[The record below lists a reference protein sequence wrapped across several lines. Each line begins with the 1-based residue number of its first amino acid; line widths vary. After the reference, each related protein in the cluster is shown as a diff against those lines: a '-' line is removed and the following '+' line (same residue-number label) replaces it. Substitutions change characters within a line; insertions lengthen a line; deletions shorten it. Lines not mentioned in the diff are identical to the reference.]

1 MRKFLMVVAVGALTL
16 LMAAPVMAVDFKF
29 GAEYRVR
36 MYDAVNWM
44 FTNVTGSNPRG
55 VQIRIRPIFDVS
67 DDNGNIQARLRFEIG
82 DVEFGNG
89 GGANGPYNGVSV
101 TPGSARVGNGAGGS
115 IGNDGVN
122 VETKSAYID
131 FALPFGVPG
140 RMRTGMQAI
149 YFPKGLIFDDDAA
162 GIKAYGTVKPISYEL
177 FWYRVN
183 GGQDTSKPT
192 NHCVAAVGGAVY
204 VKPAAGCLAGDTA
217 VNLAPGTMATTVN
230 TLDNNYD
237 FFGFKLDAA
246 LAPFFNPGV
255 YYIYGANKAGNPAAV
270 VPQDTLSESHYF
282 GLTATGKLGIASYD
296 VDWIYGS
303 AEGGVAGTF
312 VNAAGVRVKTKG
324 WALDGHVAFPVGPVT
339 INLAGAY
346 ITGDKRDGGDSE
358 AFPSPAGSWNG
369 AGGGFEMIGSGGP
382 FDAVEFTQE
391 PPTNIWMLGGWI
403 EYVPV
408 KQLWL
413 KAAYGYAGFV
423 DKLGNCAGA
432 PANTCYGPAYAG
444 KGNKMIGSGGIGHE
458 FSLRADYTL
467 WTNFKIQ
474 GQLGWL
480 FPKAGASTAA
490 EYVLQFLY
498 SF

>member
-36 MYDAVNWM
+36 MYDGVNNG
-44 FTNVTGSNPRG
+44 FTNAPGSNPRG
-55 VQIRIRPIFDVS
+55 VQIRVRPIFDVS

-89 GGANGPYNGVSV
+89 GGASGPVNGVSV
-101 TPGSARVGNGAGGS
+101 APGGWRVGNGAGGS
-115 IGNDGVN
+115 MGNDGVN
-122 VETKSAYID
+122 VETKSAYMD

-140 RMRTGMQAI
+140 RLRAGIMPW
-149 YFPKGLIFDDDAA
+149 YLPKGLIVDDDAA
-162 GIKAYGTVKPISYEL
+162 GIKVYGTVAPISYDL
-177 FWYRVN
+177 FWYRAN
-183 GGQDTSKPT
+183 GGWPT
-192 NHCVAAVGGAVY
+192 NTVACPASATGGA
-204 VKPAAGCLAGDTA
+204 CQTLTA
-217 VNLAPGTMATTVN
+217 N

-237 FFGFKLDAA
+237 FFGFKVDAA
-246 LAPFFNPGV
+246 LAPFFNPGM
-255 YYIYGANKAGNPAAV
+255 YYIYGVNKAGNPAAV
-270 VPQDTLSESHYF
+270 PPLDQLSESHYF
-282 GLTATGKLGIASYD
+282 GLTATGKVGIASYD
-296 VDWIYGS
+296 IDWIYGS
-303 AEGGVAGTF
+303 AEGGVAGAF
-312 VNAAGVRVKTKG
+312 VDVAGNRITTKG

-339 INLAGAY
+339 INLAAAY
-346 ITGDKRDGGDSE
+346 ITGDKRDGGNSE
-358 AFPSPAGSWNG
+358 AFPSFAGSWNG
-369 AGGGFEMIGSGGP
+369 AGGGFQMIGSGGD
-382 FDAVEFTQE
+382 FDPVEFTQE
-391 PPTNIWMLGGWI
+391 VPTNMYMLGGWI

-423 DKLGNCAGA
+423 EKLGNCSNAGA
-432 PANTCYGPAYAG
+432 GTCYGPAYAG
-444 KGNKMIGSGGIGHE
+444 KDNKLQTSGGIGHE
-458 FSLRADYTL
+458 ISLRADYTL

-474 GQLGWL
+474 GQLAWL

>member
-36 MYDAVNWM
+36 MYDAVNQM

-89 GGANGPYNGVSV
+89 GGASGPFNGVSV
-101 TPGSARVGNGAGGS
+101 TPGSWRVGNGAGGS
-115 IGNDGVN
+115 MGNDGVN
-122 VETKSAYID
+122 VETKNAYID
-131 FALPFGVPG
+131 FALPGGVPG
-140 RMRTGMQAI
+140 RVRAGIMPW
-149 YFPKGLIFDDDAA
+149 YLPKGLIVDDDAA
-162 GIKAYGTVKPISYEL
+162 GIKVYGTVKPISYEL
-177 FWYRVN
+177 FWYRAN
-183 GGQDTSKPT
+183 GGWPT
-192 NHCVAAVGGAVY
+192 NTVAC
-204 VKPAAGCLAGDTA
+204 P
-217 VNLAPGTMATTVN
+217 ATTTGAACMTLTAN

-237 FFGFKLDAA
+237 FFGAKVDAA

-255 YYIYGANKAGNPAAV
+255 YYIYGANKAGNPV
-270 VPQDTLSESHYF
+270 GGLDQLSDSHYL
-282 GLTATGKLGIASYD
+282 GLTATGKIGNASYD
-296 VDWIYGS
+296 VDWVYGS

-312 VNAAGVRVKTKG
+312 VNLAGERIKTRG

-339 INLAGAY
+339 FNLAGAY
-346 ITGDKRDGGDSE
+346 ITGDKRNGGDSE
-358 AFPSPAGSWNG
+358 AFPSFAGSWNG
-369 AGGGFEMIGSGGP
+369 AGNGYELIGSGGP
-382 FDAVEFTQE
+382 FDPVEFTQE
-391 PPTNIWMLGGWI
+391 VPTNVFMFGGWI

-413 KAAYGYAGFV
+413 KAAYGYSRFTQ
-423 DKLGNCAGA
+423 KLGNCAGA
-432 PANTCYGPAYAG
+432 PAGTCYGPAYFG
-444 KGNKMIGSGGIGHE
+444 KNNNMIGASMLGQE
-458 FSLRADYTL
+458 LSFRADYTL

-474 GQLGWL
+474 GQMGWL
-480 FPKAGASTAA
+480 FPKGGNSTAA
-490 EYVLQFLY
+490 EYILQFLY

>member
-36 MYDAVNWM
+36 MYDGQNFN

-89 GGANGPYNGVSV
+89 GGANGPFNGAG
-101 TPGSARVGNGAGGS
+101 TIGSGGARVGNGAGGS
-115 IGNDGVN
+115 AGTDGVN
-122 VETKSAYID
+122 VETKNAYID

-140 RMRTGMQAI
+140 RLRAGLQPW
-149 YFPKGLIFDDDAA
+149 YLPKSLIIDDDFA
-162 GIKAYGTVKPISYEL
+162 GIKVYGTVKPISYDL
-177 FWYRVN
+177 FWYRPN
-183 GGQDTSKPT
+183 GGQLT
-192 NHCVAAVGGAVY
+192 AAVPAG
-204 VKPAAGCLAGDTA
+204 AAG
-217 VNLAPGTMATTVN
+217 MSATSN

-237 FFGFKLDAA
+237 FFGGKVDAA
-246 LAPFFNPGV
+246 LAPFFNPGL
-255 YYIYGANKAGNPAAV
+255 YYIFGANKAGAPAGGLDAM
-270 VPQDTLSESHYF
+270 SESHYV
-282 GLTATGKLGIASYD
+282 GLTVTGKLGIVNYD
-296 VDWIYGS
+296 VDWVYGS
-303 AEGGVAGTF
+303 AEGGTTGAF
-312 VNAAGVRVKTKG
+312 VDAAGNRIETKG

-339 INLAGAY
+339 INLAAAY
-346 ITGDKRDGGDSE
+346 ITGDKRDGGSSE

-382 FDAVEFTQE
+382 FDAMEFTQE
-391 PPTNIWMLGGWI
+391 VPTNIWMLGGWI

-423 DKLGNCAGA
+423 EKLGNCSNA
-432 PANTCYGPAYAG
+432 PANTCYGPVYAG
-444 KGNKMIGSGGIGHE
+444 KDNKMQTSGGIGHE

-474 GQLGWL
+474 GQMGWL